1 MLSKN
6 TVSILQ
12 EIIRQ
17 EYDKKVSFEEA
28 EEIANTLVGYFDL
41 LGRLYHEI
49 NDKNRNLNDSGCNT
63 TTK

>member
-6 TVSILQ
+6 TILTLQ

-17 EYDKKVSFEEA
+17 EYDKKISFEEA

-49 NDKNRNLNDSGCNT
+49 NDKDGNFDGSGCNT